1 MFKIP
6 SSVPFFSVS
15 EKKLLNDVIKSG
27 WISSKGDYVKK
38 FEDNFSKYLNLKYS
52 TSTNSGTTAIELALK
67 ALNLKKDDIVLVQNL
82 TFAASINAI
91 LNSGLRPKI
100 IDTDFDNINT
110 SLEIIKK
117 NITKKVKAIVVVHLM
132 GYPTE
137 IDKISN
143 FCKKNKIYLI
153 EDVAESMGAKYAS
166 KMLGT
171 FGDIGCFSFFANKI
185 ITTGEGGMCVT
196 SNSKLFHKMKI
207 IKSQGMSE
215 KYNYWH
221 EMIGSNYRLTNMQA
235 AIGVA
240 QLKKVNKI
248 IQLRKKAYMNY
259 NFYLN
264 KYGLKSLMVDFSSK
278 KSINV
283 HWQML
288 IQVDNRVRD
297 KLIDYLLKKNIEAK
311 VFFYPLSDMQIYKKY
326 SLNKCINSQKISYKL
341 VNLPLYPQMKKKQI
355 NYIIMTIKEFLF
367 K

>member
-1 MFKIP
+1 MSKIP

-67 ALNLKKDDIVLVQNL
+67 ALNLKRDDIVLVQNL

-91 LNSGLRPKI
+91 LNCNLRPKI
-100 IDTDFDNINT
+100 IDTNVNNINT

-137 IDKISN
+137 IDKISQ
-143 FCKKNKIYLI
+143 FCKKNNIYLI
-153 EDVAESMGAKYAS
+153 EDVAESMGAKYGS

-259 NFYLN
+259 IFYLN
-264 KYGLKSLMVDFSSK
+264 KYDLKSLMIDFSLK

-288 IQVDNRVRD
+288 IQVDSGVRD
-297 KLIDYLLKKNIEAK
+297 KLIDYLLNKNIEAK
-311 VFFYPLSDMQIYKKY
+311 VFFYPLSDMPIYKAFSENKY
-326 SLNKCINSQKISYKL
+326 INSHKISYRL
-341 VNLPLYPQMKKKQI
+341 INLPLFPQMNKKQI
-355 NYIIMTIKEFLF
+355 NYIIISIKEFF
-367 K
+367 NK